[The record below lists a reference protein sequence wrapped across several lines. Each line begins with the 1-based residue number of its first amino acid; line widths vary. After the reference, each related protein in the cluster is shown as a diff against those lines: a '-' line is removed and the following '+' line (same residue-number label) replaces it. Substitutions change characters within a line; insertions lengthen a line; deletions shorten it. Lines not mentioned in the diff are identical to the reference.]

1 MVLSILERPAVSLIN
16 KFPLGKFWDNSS
28 SKSPI
33 GEGCEYCMPDEKGN
47 TTKLDHWCFERT
59 DPKSYEA
66 GEAQINPTDSTL
78 WYSTSTPETV
88 ISSRFKIN
96 FCPHCGA
103 DLRGIQ

>member
-1 MVLSILERPAVSLIN
+1 MVVSTLKSPAVSWIDKVALSN
-16 KFPLGKFWDNSS
+16 FWRNSS

-47 TTKLDHWCFERT
+47 TTKLDNWSLERV
-59 DPKSYEA
+59 DSKSYEA
-66 GEAQINPTDSTL
+66 GGAEIDPKNHTL
-78 WYSTSTPETV
+78 WYWTSTPETV

-103 DLRGIQ
+103 DLRGNQ